1 MAFKV
6 KSASEESIYTL
17 VASLTSDPESIVDEF
32 AVGIRGKEEIKNAPK
47 IYQSGAKDIR
57 AAAFPWPSSKP
68 DQAHMDDLTE
78 GSYQLCYVA
87 TEDSI
92 RAIDGLFAAR
102 IDGAEN
108 PVIVSPR
115 VSSLLEE
122 ENWWLKQ
129 SMDGK
134 SWHILGEAPLPT
146 PENRGSQMGFSH
158 EEVKHGA
165 PIITSER
172 LGEYIMKPLNN
183 GEYAISV
190 AATSP
195 GISASGVDYVI
206 GVSDKG
212 TLEVHEVRTHSDG
225 QPVLPRW
232 KILRVE

>member
-6 KSASEESIYTL
+6 KSTSEESIYTL
-17 VASLTSDPESIVDEF
+17 VPSLTSDPESIVDGF
-32 AVGIRGKEEIKNAPK
+32 DVGIRGEEEIKHAPK
-47 IYQSGAKDIR
+47 IYQAGAQDIR
-57 AAAFPWPSSKP
+57 AATSSCPSSYI
-68 DQAHMDDLTE
+68 DQALMDNLTE
-78 GSYQLCYVA
+78 GPYQLRYVA

-115 VSSLLEE
+115 VSSLLDE
-122 ENWWLKQ
+122 ENWWLNK
-129 SMDGK
+129 SPDGT

-146 PENRGSQMGFSH
+146 LENHGSQLGFSH
-158 EEVKHGA
+158 EEVKDGA
-165 PIITSER
+165 PIVTSKR
-172 LGEYIMKPLNN
+172 LGKYIMKLLDN

-190 AATSP
+190 AAMSP

-225 QPVLPRW
+225 QPVVPRW
-232 KILRVE
+232 KILRVK